1 MLVLKLYGA
10 DAGGRIV
17 EPVESYKVYEAKLQY
32 VGFWIDDKDYVV
44 NTEYGVDNE
53 FKLYI

>member
-32 VGFWIDDKDYVV
+32 VGFWIDDKDYAV